1 MRNIIRRL
9 QGKPVVLSAKQE
21 EKMRT
26 MYERAGIDPDAPPP
40 SIRDAWKQSLD
51 VAREGVTQSVE
62 MARESIGEMFDDRRD
77 VLDPGAVDLNRP
89 PAELETGR
97 EERAAQ
103 ERAARDAARAPYRA
117 GDAPAFT
124 RFTTS
129 GHAQLQ
135 DVPTRLQTLDPADVY
150 GVYRVPDRLGR
161 LGSGGEGKAQV
172 EWEIAHRPNPRA
184 AALTVHTSAFPRAAH
199 IAARRPGD
207 ESVLD
212 EDVAGGGARPAPPR
226 PPRSPARRARLD
238 PEYSYGLTRLLQ
250 IRGVDFGE
258 GASWSAELEGVL
270 LFTRAD
276 LEDSLRAMAAEAP
289 LARLD
294 SPFHLELLDWEAV
307 AAYNA
312 PFRWGRARVPAPLP
326 HLPTDAQELLSA
338 YVEVVGLRPEDCYG
352 VQLTRGREGVVA
364 DLSLASLRQN
374 FSADKSRFHA
384 TEHVVLAYRDSEA
397 LREGRARW
405 AAYQRDVLRARL
417 DHLSGVRPPIAAIP
431 PRRAPPR
438 GGAPP
443 PPIAA
448 IPPRPSFLSELFD
461 FVNPL
466 DPMQMFPT
474 TAGRLEER
482 SLGPYCGAEE

>member
-62 MARESIGEMFDDRRD
+62 MARESIGQMFDARRD

-103 ERAARDAARAPYRA
+103 ERAARDAAPAPYRG

-212 EDVAGGGARPAPPR
+212 EDVAGEL
-226 PPRSPARRARLD
+226 ARRARLD
-238 PEYSYGLTRLLQ
+238 PEDSYGLTRLLQ

-276 LEDSLRAMAAEAP
+276 LEESLRAMAAEAP

-312 PFRWGRARVPAPLP
+312 PFRGGGRRVPAPPP

-405 AAYQRDVLRARL
+405 SAYQRDVLRARL
-417 DHLSGVRPPIAAIP
+417 DHLSGVRPPV
-431 PRRAPPR
+431 
-438 GGAPP
+438 
-443 PPIAA
+443 AA

-474 TAGRLEER
+474 TAGRLEKR
-482 SLGPYCGAEE
+482 SLGPYCGVE